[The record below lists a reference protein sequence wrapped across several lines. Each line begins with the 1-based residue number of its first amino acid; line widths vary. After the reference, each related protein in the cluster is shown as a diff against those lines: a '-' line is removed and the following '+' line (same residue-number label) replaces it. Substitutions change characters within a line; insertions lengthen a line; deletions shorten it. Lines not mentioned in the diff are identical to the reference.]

1 MDLGRV
7 GIWSIGLRA
16 EEPVATGAAAEAA
29 AELEELGF
37 GAIWLGASPGVDHAA
52 PLLNAT
58 TRIVVATGILSIWEH
73 DPAGVAAQ
81 HDTVTAEHPGRF
93 LLGLGVSHAVLVRE
107 RYHRPLT
114 AMRAFLDGLDAAPTP
129 VPREQRALAAL
140 GPRML
145 ETSRDRAAGA
155 HPYLVTPEHTRRA
168 REILGPDRLLAP
180 EVKVIIDDDPE
191 RARSV
196 ARRHVGRYLE
206 LPNYSGS
213 LRRLGYTEADLGDGG
228 SDELV
233 RALVA
238 WGDADTIRDR
248 VAAHHD
254 AGADHVCVQI
264 ITDDRA
270 ELPRRQWRELAAIL
284 GLKGADS

>member
-16 EEPVATGAAAEAA
+16 EEPVGTGAAAEAA
-29 AELEELGF
+29 AELEELGY
-37 GAIWLGASPGVDHAA
+37 GALWLGANPGVDHAA

-93 LLGLGVSHAVLVRE
+93 LLGLGVSHSVLVRE
-107 RYHRPLT
+107 RYNRPLA

-145 ETSRDRAAGA
+145 ETSRDRSAGA

-168 REILGPDRLLAP
+168 REILGSDRLLAP

-191 RARSV
+191 RARAV
-196 ARRHVGRYLE
+196 ARRHVARYLE
-206 LPNYSGS
+206 LPNYSNS
-213 LRRLGYTEADLGDGG
+213 LRRLGYTDADLRDGG

-238 WGDADTIRDR
+238 WGDAGTIRDR
-248 VAAHHD
+248 VAAHHA
-254 AGADHVCVQI
+254 AGADHVCAQI
-264 ITDDRA
+264 ITDDRG
-270 ELPRRQWRELAAIL
+270 ELPRRQWRELAGIL